1 MAEIET
7 KFLLTWYL
15 MGFLGKRNPYPK
27 FGALPFTVAL
37 LDSVEEAESILRK
50 EGIKNEIIYEEFHEK
65 TYCHVISE
73 LPMGIQF
80 SVGESIS
87 ERVYLPDGQLWG
99 IRDHDIVIADAIS
112 PKYSESDYNR
122 LISTRGRFGGRSPE
136 EIRFKKGDIIEMF
149 TPITGRGGSVELAV
163 VVDTPPTKEDI
174 KERMALYKNKRPPR
188 HLRDRGFIGA
198 RFGSYDDYYLVI
210 SDCTLK
216 DAYLYPTFCPTHYAM
231 KPRFE
236 ISPEIRTQMQD
247 MFEKYE
253 KHRVE
258 NDR

>member
-15 MGFLGKRNPYPK
+15 VGHFRTKDPYPEYTIY
-27 FGALPFTVAL
+27 PCSVAL
-37 LDSVEEAESILRK
+37 LDSVEEAESIIRK
-50 EGIKNEIIYEEFHEK
+50 RDYYHDYFRAE

-73 LPMGIQF
+73 LPVGIQF
-80 SVGESIS
+80 SVGESLS
-87 ERVYLPDGQLWG
+87 ERVYLPDGQLWS
-99 IRDHDIVIADAIS
+99 IRNHDNLTAYTIS

-122 LISTRGRFGGRSPE
+122 LITTNGRFGGRSPE

-149 TPITGRGGSVELAV
+149 TPITGCWCNVELAIV
-163 VVDTPPTKEDI
+163 IDTPPTKADI
-174 KERMALYKNKRPPR
+174 KERMVLYKNKWPPR
-188 HLRDRGFIGA
+188 HLRDRGFLGA

-210 SDCTLK
+210 SGCALK
-216 DAYLYPTFCPTHYAM
+216 DSYLYPWFCPTQYAM

-236 ISPEIRTQMQD
+236 ISQEIRTQMQD

>member
-1 MAEIET
+1 MIEIET

-50 EGIKNEIIYEEFHEK
+50 RGFYHDFFQAE
-65 TYCHVISE
+65 TYCHVITE

-80 SVGESIS
+80 SVGESLS

-198 RFGSYDDYYLVI
+198 RFGSYDDDYHVI

-216 DAYLYPTFCPTHYAM
+216 DSYLYPTFCPTHYAM

-258 NDR
+258 ND